1 MKWKKEKYYFYT
13 NASPFLLEPFLL
25 FNQVFEKWIITI
37 KLTRTLVY
45 AESMQLLPHWK
56 ETQKQMMKLKLD
68 DEFPNNHESTFCI
81 SNVFLGFSTS
91 VKKLSNYDEMKLC
104 ISNSSTL
111 RFVFP
116 TVRPKNFCFPNF
128 YFYMKSLRSY
138 KWNYSVDSTWAAI

>member
-1 MKWKKEKYYFYT
+1 MFETRFEDKNWRQTLKYEMKKEKYYFYT
-13 NASPFLLEPFLL
+13 NGSPFLLEPFLL

-91 VKKLSNYDEMKLC
+91 VKKNYQIMRKWNFVLPIVSIR
-104 ISNSSTL
+104 ISNSSPQEL
-111 RFVFP
+111 LFS
-116 TVRPKNFCFPNF
+116 K
-128 YFYMKSLRSY
+128 LLLLH
-138 KWNYSVDSTWAAI
+138 

>member
-13 NASPFLLEPFLL
+13 NGSPFLLEPFLL

-56 ETQKQMMKLKLD
+56 ETQKRMMKLKLD
-68 DEFPNNHESTFCI
+68 DEFPNNHESTFSI
-81 SNVFLGFSTS
+81 SNAFLGFSTS
-91 VKKLSNYDEMKLC
+91 VKKISNYDEMKLM
-104 ISNSSTL
+104 
-111 RFVFP
+111 FP

-128 YFYMKSLRSY
+128 YFYIKSLRSY
-138 KWNYSVDSTWAAI
+138 KWNYSIDSTWAAI